1 MDKNTII
8 GITGRILGKPLL
20 VSPKFANMLAQCFYG
35 GIIVEAIKAYRE
47 QTIGK
52 NAKANFV
59 DGIAIIP
66 VSGYLSNHFDEE
78 IYYMYGGTTYD
89 TIRALFQQALAD
101 PTVKNIIF
109 DINSPGGEAAGV
121 FDLVDEIYNA
131 RGQKPIYAIFN
142 DDGLSAAYAIAS
154 AADKRIVTR
163 TSSVGSIGVVSI
175 HVDQSGYD
183 TQRGLVYT
191 PIFAGQHKID
201 FSSHFPLSEEAKAV
215 AQSDVNEIYNVFAE
229 TVARN
234 LGLKVDDVKATE
246 AGIFSGKKAVQAGL
260 ADSVMSWS
268 QFMQKLNTRKYGGV
282 MKLEI
287 EKMFNALKESF
298 LALAGE
304 GRSADNVEVGMV
316 SKEEADKFIMAVYE
330 AAKAEAH
337 VTGKSEGVLEGA
349 KAQKERVGGIMQ
361 ACIVAGMDMAFAL
374 NLINDD
380 AQTVETIGDAIVAEK
395 AKRQK
400 SCHITS
406 SVGATTTGAA
416 NELINDALKRAGKEK

>member
-20 VSPKFANMLAQCFYG
+20 ISPKFANMLAQCYYG

-142 DDGLSAAYAIAS
+142 DDGFSAAYAIAS
-154 AADKRIVTR
+154 AADKRIVSR

-215 AQSDVNEIYNVFAE
+215 AQADVNDIYNVFAE

-234 LGLKVDDVKATE
+234 LGLTVEAVKATE

-304 GRSADNVEVGMV
+304 GRSAGNVEVGMV

-337 VTGKSEGVLEGA
+337 VTGKGEGVLEGA

-380 AQTVETIGDAIVAEK
+380 AQTVGTIGDAIVAEK